1 MNSRKQYT
9 GDISL
14 RDILQ
19 HGVRYWNVLW
29 SHKRLIPVFC
39 FPFFL
44 WYGYKF
50 FSSVPKYSGQ
60 LTFMLNE
67 DDTKNSG
74 FSGLLGSLGIVGG
87 GTGEYNLDKILD
99 LSRTLL
105 IVQRVLLEQ
114 DSIEGSYD
122 FIGNHL
128 IRIANYDQLWKRK
141 MPHLVGVRFTQDS
154 LTGFSRNQ
162 SKILKILYADLV
174 GNPGQRNQAI
184 LKSGYSETSGIL
196 SLSITLPSEELS
208 IAILYSMFDK
218 LSAYYIETAT
228 DKQQFTLDRLELR
241 VDSLRRELS
250 SREYQLAQFDDTN
263 RGLTTQRSRVRRN
276 QLQRELTMFG
286 VMYAEAVK
294 NREIADFSLKNKTPF
309 IRTVDVP
316 FAPLR
321 VIRPIW
327 WRELITALL
336 LGGLCWVLFVV
347 ARQIVSEI
355 LNEETT

>member
-1 MNSRKQYT
+1 MESKKQHT

-14 RDILQ
+14 RDILL
-19 HGVRYWNVLW
+19 HGARYANVLW
-29 SHKRLIPVFC
+29 EYKRLIPVFC
-39 FPFFL
+39 IPFLL

-50 FSSVPKYSGQ
+50 FSATPQYSGQ

-87 GTGEYNLDKILD
+87 GAGEYNLDKILD

-105 IVQRVLLEQ
+105 IVQRVLLEK

-128 IRIANYDQLWKRK
+128 IRTLNYDRRWKRK
-141 MPHLVGVRFTQDS
+141 MPHLESVRFTHDS
-154 LTGFSRNQ
+154 LPGFTRNQ
-162 SKILKILYADLV
+162 NKILKILYADLV
-174 GNPGQRNQAI
+174 GTPGQRNQAT
-184 LKSGYSETSGIL
+184 LRSGYSETSGIL

-208 IAILYSMFDK
+208 IAILMGMFDK

-228 DKQQFTLDRLELR
+228 DKQQYTLDRLELR

-263 RGLTTQRSRVRRN
+263 RGLITQRSKVRRD

-286 VMYAEAVK
+286 VIYAEAVK

-316 FAPLR
+316 FAPLK
-321 VIRPIW
+321 VLRPVW
-327 WRELITALL
+327 WRDLISALM
-336 LGGLCWVLFVV
+336 LGGLCWALFVLG
-347 ARQIVSEI
+347 RQIVSEI
-355 LNEETT
+355 LNEETN